1 VSRSFRPKCLISG
14 DYCEQARA
22 FADEYGLRPQEIDGV
37 LALAGT
43 VARQRAQKKSG
54 SPTATVLP
62 ADAFAF
68 LSDLRA
74 NNTSEWMAANRA
86 RYEGSLREP
95 FRELMQAVAD
105 RFIVDLDPEL
115 NTRIKTGDVLASIRK
130 RFPND
135 EGAYHSYYW
144 GAFSRGRKQ
153 EDVQLYVRIDWDSF
167 RVGIALGSAAKE
179 KLDQLRK
186 AAKDRPWSRPVK
198 HNPLSEST

>member
-1 VSRSFRPKCLISG
+1 
-14 DYCEQARA
+14 
-22 FADEYGLRPQEIDGV
+22 
-37 LALAGT
+37 
-43 VARQRAQKKSG
+43 
-54 SPTATVLP
+54 
-62 ADAFAF
+62 
-68 LSDLRA
+68 
-74 NNTSEWMAANRA
+74 MAANRA

-186 AAKDRPWSRPVK
+186 AAKDNSKALWRPGATGT
-198 HNPLSEST
+198 LLA